1 MAIREI
7 RGEKLQALCFHSGV
21 QKEIDLGKGVLKG
34 VSRSFYLTIRFLPR
48 LMREP
53 ISLGYLLAR
62 ASDTIADTEQVPAA
76 LRETCLAKFTPALT
90 DKVVRAE
97 LIELISSSFVS
108 YQTNAKE
115 RLLLERLDDVFH
127 WYDTVREWA
136 WSAIAVVLGHICTGQ
151 MNDIRHFAI
160 NHHTS
165 FSSAKELETYCYQ
178 VAGSVGEFWSEVGYQ
193 SAHRFSRLERSVL
206 DETGGEYG
214 IGLQLVNILRDIPED
229 FANGRCYLPVSD
241 PQSKEQIME
250 AAKDWRAQ
258 ARAYLDSGITYAKS
272 LRKWRVRVAT
282 ILPALIAQETLDLLD
297 HASWED
303 LERGIKVD
311 RATVKRC
318 FRKALFY

>member
-1 MAIREI
+1 M
-7 RGEKLQALCFHSGV
+7 Q
-21 QKEIDLGKGVLKG
+21 QQIDLGKGVLKG

-76 LRETCLAKFTPALT
+76 LRETCLAKFTPALK
-90 DKVVRAE
+90 DKVVRSE
-97 LIELISSSFVS
+97 LIELISSGFVG

-127 WYDTVREWA
+127 WYDSIREWA

-151 MNDIRHFAI
+151 MNDIRHFAV
-160 NHHTS
+160 NHHAS
-165 FSSAKELETYCYQ
+165 LSSSKDLETYCYQ

-193 SAHRFSRLERSVL
+193 STHRFSRLERAEL
-206 DETGGEYG
+206 DEKGGEYG
-214 IGLQLVNILRDIPED
+214 IGLQLVNILRDLPED

-241 PQSKEQIME
+241 SRDKELIME
-250 AAKDWRAQ
+250 SAKEWRAK
-258 ARAYLDSGITYAKS
+258 ARTYIDSGITYANS
-272 LRKWRVRVAT
+272 LRQWRARVAT
-282 ILPALIAQETLDLLD
+282 VLPALIARETLDLLD
-297 HASWED
+297 RASWKD
-303 LERGIKVD
+303 LESGVKVD